1 MKEKFDRIHHI
12 AIQVTNIEQ
21 SVKWYKKSFACNVS
35 YQDNSWALIEFEN
48 TSLSLV
54 LPSKHPPHVA
64 IISENPSIYGQPVNH
79 RDGSSSVYIKDKD
92 GNTIEMIKL
101 KDS

>member
-1 MKEKFDRIHHI
+1 MSILVHRHSIFDKR
-12 AIQVTNIEQ
+12 NR
-21 SVKWYKKSFACNVS
+21 
-35 YQDNSWALIEFEN
+35 L
-48 TSLSLV
+48 LV
-54 LPSKHPPHVA
+54 LPSQHPPHVA